1 MSKYT
6 TELRWLCENYVE
18 NHRDELTDYDLN
30 TVDGI
35 INASRGYVFDF
46 DYPIFDENYRGV
58 LENKIIKH
66 YYTREICAETVGRWK
81 LFLNSRLN
89 EIMPY
94 YNKLYDSELLEFNP
108 FYDADYTKSGNKSG
122 SQNGNEMGSTSK
134 NTIGTNTNTLTGSVT
149 DGFESDVSKSVSEN
163 TRSADSGSDER
174 TKTGSTS
181 STDGGTD
188 VTTVTDTPI
197 TDRWEYYNDTP
208 QGSVGNLA
216 SLDYLTNARHIT
228 ETGAGSTKTDRLQ
241 HGKTNS
247 GTVSETDE
255 TEYGKINTGTMSGTE
270 TIGKDEERNIS
281 KSETDTLNKSESV
294 SGTNSLSKMYT
305 NTGQY
310 IEHVV
315 GKMPGASYSRL
326 LKEFRETLLN
336 IDKDI
341 IDELKDL
348 FFGLW

>member
-18 NHRDELTDYDLN
+18 NHRDELGDYDLN

-46 DYPIFDENYRGV
+46 DYPIFDESYRGV

-89 EIMPY
+89 DIMPY
-94 YNKLYDSELLEFNP
+94 YNKLYESELLEFNP

-122 SQNGNEMGSTSK
+122 SENKNEMGS
-134 NTIGTNTNTLTGSVT
+134 NTKSTTGENLTT
-149 DGFESDVSKSVSEN
+149 INK
-163 TRSADSGSDER
+163 
-174 TKTGSTS
+174 TS
-181 STDGGTD
+181 SSTNSGTD
-188 VTTVTDTPI
+188 RTTINDTPV

-208 QGSVGNLA
+208 QGSVGDLA

-228 ETGAGSTKTDRLQ
+228 ETGAGSTKTDVLQ
-241 HGKTNS
+241 HGKVNN
-247 GTVSETDE
+247 GTI
-255 TEYGKINTGTMSGTE
+255 GGTE
-270 TIGKDEERNIS
+270 R
-281 KSETDTLNKSESV
+281 LNKTESV
-294 SGTNSLSKMYT
+294 TGSNSMSKMYT

-310 IEHVV
+310 IERVV
-315 GKMPGASYSRL
+315 GKMPGASYSKL
-326 LKEFRETLLN
+326 LKEFRQTLLN